1 MFVCEGAYRRD
12 LWWPQVTEVCK
23 TFTPKSLAPDSAA
36 KGFLLHYCTATDS
49 VGSFYFWVLT
59 PFFLTSSRSSF
70 IRSSKSYSFCLSS
83 SFFLL
88 TSKRFFTWSRDDR
101 STRMDMPRFLWSV
114 GAHTHTHTQ
123 RSGVCDRIRGVDA
136 QFWRELTFLSVD
148 VIQEVDGVFDDA
160 VTNVTVVTAETSGV
174 WEADWSETSCHSQ
187 HSNRVS
193 QFYPPISAWGV
204 VFVMTM
210 VFPSLDSRSTL

>member
-114 GAHTHTHTQ
+114 GAHTHTHKGQVCVTGSEALMPSSDVNSRFFPLMWSRKLMESLTTQ
-123 RSGVCDRIRGVDA
+123 
-136 QFWRELTFLSVD
+136 
-148 VIQEVDGVFDDA
+148 
-160 VTNVTVVTAETSGV
+160 
-174 WEADWSETSCHSQ
+174 SQ
-187 HSNRVS
+187 
-193 QFYPPISAWGV
+193 
-204 VFVMTM
+204 
-210 VFPSLDSRSTL
+210 TLQ

>member
-114 GAHTHTHTQ
+114 GAHTHTHTKVRCVWQDQ
-123 RSGVCDRIRGVDA
+123 RRWCPVLTWTHVSFRWCDPGSWWSLWRRSHKRYSSNCRDKWSVRGGLIWD
-136 QFWRELTFLSVD
+136 QLSFTTF
-148 VIQEVDGVFDDA
+148 
-160 VTNVTVVTAETSGV
+160 
-174 WEADWSETSCHSQ
+174 
-187 HSNRVS
+187 
-193 QFYPPISAWGV
+193 
-204 VFVMTM
+204 
-210 VFPSLDSRSTL
+210 